1 MNCLKR
7 LVPSFALLIAAS
19 TLNASPAEPITSDQF
34 DHWLQQVSNSGRWG
48 SADELGTLN
57 LIQPAQRKAAAALVS
72 EGISISLSLP
82 LNKQADASNPL
93 PFEHELKV
101 ELFGSQVVAGDRYTI
116 EYHGAAHSH
125 MDGLPHVLSKG
136 KMYNG
141 FPASDLQPGGAL
153 HLGIENAHAGIVSR
167 GVLVDMAWFKGVDY
181 LAAGTAINISDLEA
195 WERRTG
201 ITLGSGDVLLLRTG
215 RWEQVRQTGSA
226 MTLASAAGLHASVA
240 PCLHSRDVAV
250 LGSDVVADVMPS
262 GMADRAIPLHELAL
276 AAMGMPLLDN
286 LDLDAAADY
295 ARQQK
300 RWTFMFVGAPLRI
313 PGGTGSPLNP
323 LAIF

>member
-240 PCLHSRDVAV
+240 PWLHSRDVAV

>member
-1 MNCLKR
+1 MTSLNR
-7 LVPSFALLIAAS
+7 ILLGFTLLGAA
-19 TLNASPAEPITSDQF
+19 TVLNASPAAPISPEQF

-48 SADELGTLN
+48 AADELGTLN
-57 LIQPAQRKAAAALVS
+57 LITPVQRKAAAALVRD
-72 EGISISLSLP
+72 GVSISMSLP
-82 LNKQADASNPL
+82 LNKQGDAMNTS

-101 ELFGSQVVAGDRYTI
+101 ELFGSQVVAGDRYAV

-141 FPASDLQPGGAL
+141 FPASDLQPTGAL

-181 LAAGTAINISDLEA
+181 LTAGTAITTADLEA

-201 ITLGSGDVLLLRTG
+201 ITLGTGDVLLLRTG
-215 RWEQVRQTGSA
+215 RWEQVRQQGNS
-226 MTLASAAGLHASVA
+226 MTLASAPGLHASVA
-240 PCLHSRDVAV
+240 LWLHARGVAV

-262 GMADRAIPLHELAL
+262 GMTDRAIPLHELAL

-286 LDLDAAADY
+286 LDLDAAAVY
-295 ARQQK
+295 ARQQQ

>member
-1 MNCLKR
+1 MKPFTR
-7 LVPSFALLIAAS
+7 LLLSLALLNTAS
-19 TLNASPAEPITSDQF
+19 ALYASPAAPISTEQF
-34 DHWLQQVSNSGRWG
+34 DQWLQQVSNNGRWG

-57 LIQPAQRKAAAALVS
+57 LIQPAQRKAAAVLVRD
-72 EGISISLSLP
+72 GISISLSLP
-82 LNKQADASNPL
+82 LNKHGDAVNTL
-93 PFEHELKV
+93 PFEHKLKV
-101 ELFGSQVVAGDRYTI
+101 ELFGSQVVASDRYSI

-141 FPASDLQPGGAL
+141 FPASDLQPSGAL

-181 LAAGTAINISDLEA
+181 LSAGTAITISDLEA
-195 WERRTG
+195 WERRTR

-215 RWEQVRQTGSA
+215 RWEQVRQSGSA
-226 MTLASAAGLHASVA
+226 ITLASAPGLHASVA
-240 PCLHSRDVAV
+240 TWLHARGVAV

-295 ARQQK
+295 ARQQG